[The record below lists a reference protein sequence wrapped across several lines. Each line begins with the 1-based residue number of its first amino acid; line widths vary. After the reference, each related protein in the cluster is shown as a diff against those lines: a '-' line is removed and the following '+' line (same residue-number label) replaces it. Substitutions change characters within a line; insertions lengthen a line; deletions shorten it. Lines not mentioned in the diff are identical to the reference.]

1 MNNKEIKNKSVALA
15 TIVLMLGN
23 SSCVFADNNI
33 SKDETVYSK
42 LNIEN
47 TILSRSLR
55 DCGTFFTQIL
65 HTLCAFFIM

>member
-33 SKDETVYSK
+33 SKDETVY
-42 LNIEN
+42 
-47 TILSRSLR
+47 
-55 DCGTFFTQIL
+55 
-65 HTLCAFFIM
+65 